1 MQTLCQ
7 TDCCT
12 QCVKQAECG
21 GCIKTNGH
29 PFDGTCIAAECVA
42 RGGMAELSCLKQQLI
57 DEINALGLPYLH
69 VDTLYLLSGGYVNLS
84 YPLPNQTAV
93 PFLTKNRVYFGNQ
106 IERPDS
112 ERCYGV
118 VCDETFL
125 LVSEYGCGGAD
136 PQLLLYKKR
145 SII

>member
-1 MQTLCQ
+1 MQSICG

-12 QCVKQAECG
+12 QCTKLAECG

-29 PFDGTCIAAECVA
+29 PFGGTCVAAECVE
-42 RGGMAELSCLKQQLI
+42 RGEMVDLSRLKQQFI
-57 DEINALGLPYLH
+57 DEINALGLPHLH
-69 VDTLYLLSGGYVNLS
+69 VDTLYLLNGGYVNLS
-84 YPLPNQTAV
+84 YPLPNKTAV
-93 PFLTKNRVYFGNQ
+93 PFLTENRVYFGNQ

-125 LVSEYGCGGAD
+125 LVSEYGCNGAD

-145 SII
+145 SIS

>member
-1 MQTLCQ
+1 MQSICG

-12 QCVKQAECG
+12 QCTKLAECG

-29 PFDGTCIAAECVA
+29 PFGETCIAAECVE
-42 RGGMAELSCLKQQLI
+42 RGGMAELSRLKQQLI
-57 DEINALGLPYLH
+57 DEINALGLPHLH
-69 VDTLYLLSGGYVNLS
+69 VDTLYLLNGGYVNLS
-84 YPLPNQTAV
+84 YPLPNKTAV
-93 PFLTKNRVYFGNQ
+93 PFLTQNRVYFGNQ

-112 ERCYGV
+112 EQCYGV

-125 LVSEYGCGGAD
+125 LVSEYGCNGAD

-145 SII
+145 SIS

>member
-1 MQTLCQ
+1 MQSICG

-12 QCVKQAECG
+12 QCTKLAECG

-29 PFDGTCIAAECVA
+29 PFGGTCVAAECVE
-42 RGGMAELSCLKQQLI
+42 RGEIADLSRLKQQLI
-57 DEINALGLPYLH
+57 DEINALRLPHLH
-69 VDTLYLLSGGYVNLS
+69 VDTLYLLNGGYVNLS
-84 YPLPNQTAV
+84 YPLPNKTAV
-93 PFLTKNRVYFGNQ
+93 PFLTQNRVYFGNQ

-125 LVSEYGCGGAD
+125 LVSEYGCNGAD

-145 SII
+145 SIS

>member
-1 MQTLCQ
+1 MESICG

-12 QCVKQAECG
+12 QCTKLAECG

-29 PFDGTCIAAECVA
+29 PFGETCVAAECVE
-42 RGGMAELSCLKQQLI
+42 RGGMAELSRLKQQLI
-57 DEINALGLPYLH
+57 DEINALRLPHLH
-69 VDTLYLLSGGYVNLS
+69 VDTLYLLNGGYVNLS
-84 YPLPNQTAV
+84 YPLPNKTAV
-93 PFLTKNRVYFGNQ
+93 PFLTQNRVYFGNQ

-125 LVSEYGCGGAD
+125 LVSEYGCNGTD

-145 SII
+145 SIS

>member
-1 MQTLCQ
+1 MESICG

-12 QCVKQAECG
+12 QCTKLAECG

-29 PFDGTCIAAECVA
+29 PFGGTCIAAECVEH
-42 RGGMAELSCLKQQLI
+42 GGMADLSRLKQQLI
-57 DEINALGLPYLH
+57 DEINALGFPHLH
-69 VDTLYLLSGGYVNLS
+69 VDTLYLLGGGYVNLS
-84 YPLPNQTAV
+84 YLLPNKTAV
-93 PFLTKNRVYFGNQ
+93 PFLTENRVYFGNQ

-125 LVSEYGCGGAD
+125 LVSEYGCNGAD

-145 SII
+145 SIS

>member
-1 MQTLCQ
+1 MESICG

-12 QCVKQAECG
+12 QCTKLAECG

-29 PFDGTCIAAECVA
+29 PFGGTCVAAECVE
-42 RGGMAELSCLKQQLI
+42 RGGMADLSRLKQQLI
-57 DEINALGLPYLH
+57 DEINALRLPHLH
-69 VDTLYLLSGGYVNLS
+69 VDALYLLNGGYVNLS
-84 YPLPNQTAV
+84 YPLPNETSI
-93 PFLTKNRVYFGNQ
+93 PFLTENRVYFGNQ

-125 LVSEYGCGGAD
+125 LVSEYGCNGAD

-145 SII
+145 SIS

>member
-1 MQTLCQ
+1 MQSICG
-7 TDCCT
+7 TDCCM
-12 QCVKQAECG
+12 QCTKRAECG

-29 PFDGTCIAAECVA
+29 PFGGTCVAAECVE
-42 RGGMAELSCLKQQLI
+42 RGGMADLSRLKQQLI
-57 DEINALGLPYLH
+57 DEINALGLPHLH
-69 VDTLYLLSGGYVNLS
+69 VDTLYLLNGGYVNLS
-84 YPLPNQTAV
+84 YPLPNKTAV
-93 PFLTKNRVYFGNQ
+93 SFLTENRVYFGNQ

-125 LVSEYGCGGAD
+125 LVSEYGCNGAD

-145 SII
+145 SIS